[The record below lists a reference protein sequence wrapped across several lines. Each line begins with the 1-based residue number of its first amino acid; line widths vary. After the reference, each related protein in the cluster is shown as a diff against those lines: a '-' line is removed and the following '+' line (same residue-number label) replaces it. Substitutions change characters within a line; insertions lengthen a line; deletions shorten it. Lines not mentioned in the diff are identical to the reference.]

1 MEYARQYRRS
11 IRFLSN
17 YNNGVMELKTQI
29 SETAIYC
36 HDVSFTYP
44 NGTNA
49 VSGINLTVKDGEKV
63 GIIGPNGAGK
73 STFLSLLNGIRAA
86 EGSIEIYGI
95 AVNKQNSAK
104 IKSFVGLIFQNPDD
118 QLFCSSIFEDVS
130 FGPFNLGL
138 KKEEVIQKTREAL
151 SEVGLVGYDSRSSLH
166 LSFGE
171 RKLAAIATVLSMSP
185 KIIAMDEP
193 TSNLDPKHRRK
204 IINWVKNNTRTTL
217 IISHDL
223 DMLLETCQRILVLN
237 SGRLIADDF
246 VENVLMDKYLLE
258 KNDLELPL
266 SLQSLINH
274 PEDNYKSSSI
284 YSKKE

>member
-1 MEYARQYRRS
+1 MEYARQFCRS
-11 IRFLSN
+11 DRFLSN
-17 YNNGVMELKTQI
+17 YNNDDMELNTQI
-29 SETAIYC
+29 PQTALSC
-36 HDVSFTYP
+36 CDVSFSYP
-44 NGTNA
+44 NGTIA
-49 VSGINLTVKDGEKV
+49 VSGINLTIKDKEKV

-73 STFLSLLNGIRAA
+73 STFLSLLNGIRVA

-95 AVNKQNSAK
+95 PVNKQNSAK

-118 QLFCSSIFEDVS
+118 QLFCSTIFEDVA

-151 SEVGLVGYDSRSSLH
+151 SEVGLQGYDSRSSLH

-204 IINWVKNNTRTTL
+204 IINWVKNNARTTL

-246 VENVLMDKYLLE
+246 VENVLMDKNLLE

-266 SLQSLINH
+266 SLQSLNDH
-274 PEDNYKSSSI
+274 SSNYISSPI
-284 YSKKE
+284 YNEKK